1 MKEYGSES
9 IQVLTDLEHMR
20 LRRGMYIGEATDPH
34 QLLSEIFDNA
44 IDEVQAG
51 FSKELIVTIDTIQNK
66 YSVRDFGRGIPH
78 GKKTLDNGQEK
89 EILEILITKANSG
102 GKFNNASYNF
112 SCLTG
117 DTQIKLADGRIIT
130 FEALLDEFNN
140 GVENFCYSCDSEGN
154 VTIEKILNVQKTKE
168 VNQLIKITLNNGK
181 IIECTPD
188 HKFLFRD
195 GTFIEA
201 KDLKIDD
208 SLMAGTF
215 GNTSDIF
222 KDYDCIQNNKTNKDE
237 MIKLAENYNH
247 FITNIETIYTKV
259 PISVYD
265 LTVSGD
271 AHTFLLD
278 AGVFVH
284 NCGLNGLGLTIT
296 NALSNEIHLVS
307 YRKGKY
313 VEAKAYGTDQ
323 VSITY
328 GKTEEPDGTLVEFIP
343 NPKMFHNKKIPP
355 DFIKDRCKI
364 ASALGFRARLI
375 IDNEEVNTNSGIFDL
390 IKEESSNINTYVN
403 IQPIEVIALNA
414 EKMKVALRYTSDTSD
429 RYFGYTNLLNNYL
442 GGTHVQELSKTIINS
457 WKEFLEKHKNIRPNV
472 ELHNNDYL
480 VGLRAI
486 CAVFISKPE
495 FSSQTKEKLVVNK
508 KYFEELMS
516 LFSKRFT
523 KYLEENILIAQ
534 QLIKRFEEYR
544 IAQNNLLSRKEI
556 SSLIKVN
563 NDSEDSIRRRSVV
576 SKLIECTS
584 KRRKDTELFI
594 VEGDSAKGPYM
605 FTRNKEL
612 QAVLPLRGK
621 ILNVTFKSLKEAVKN
636 AEICDIAN
644 SMGCGIGTA
653 CDANKSR
660 YDKIIISAD
669 ADIDGAHITC
679 LIASVFINLFP
690 DMVKQG
696 RVYITLPPLYCWGNN
711 VKNYGWCNSP
721 EEIPKGVTATRF
733 KGLGEMNNDQLKYFL
748 VDPNTRREMRLDY
761 PSDIDEFNRILGSA
775 AGKNNL
781 LKELGIIEEGR

>member
-1 MKEYGSES
+1 MTDYTSDS
-9 IQVLTDLEHMR
+9 IQVLSDLEHVK
-20 LRRGMYIGEATDPH
+20 LRRGMYIGEANDPH

-102 GKFNNASYNF
+102 GKFDNSSYN
-112 SCLTG
+112 
-117 DTQIKLADGRIIT
+117 
-130 FEALLDEFNN
+130 
-140 GVENFCYSCDSEGN
+140 YSS
-154 VTIEKILNVQKTKE
+154 
-168 VNQLIKITLNNGK
+168 
-181 IIECTPD
+181 
-188 HKFLFRD
+188 
-195 GTFIEA
+195 
-201 KDLKIDD
+201 
-208 SLMAGTF
+208 
-215 GNTSDIF
+215 
-222 KDYDCIQNNKTNKDE
+222 
-237 MIKLAENYNH
+237 
-247 FITNIETIYTKV
+247 
-259 PISVYD
+259 
-265 LTVSGD
+265 
-271 AHTFLLD
+271 
-278 AGVFVH
+278 
-284 NCGLNGLGLTIT
+284 GLNGLGLTIT

-313 VEAKAYGTDQ
+313 VEAKAYGTDR

-343 NPKMFHNKKIPP
+343 NPKMFHNKKIPS

-576 SKLIECTS
+576 SKLVECTS

-669 ADIDGAHITC
+669 ADPDGLQINC
-679 LIASVFINLFP
+679 LVLSVFINLFP

-696 RVYITLPPLYCWGNN
+696 RVFISMPPLYCWGDSP
-711 VKNYGWCNSP
+711 KNYGWCNKI
-721 EEIPKGVTATRF
+721 EDIPKSAKNVHRF
-733 KGLGEMNNDQLKYFL
+733 KGLGEMNNDQLEYFL
-748 VDPNTRREMRLDY
+748 VNPETRNLLQIEF
-761 PSDIDEFNRILGSA
+761 PSDINEFNKILGTS
-775 AGKNNL
+775 AGKNEL
-781 LKELGIIEEGR
+781 LKMLGIVEEGY